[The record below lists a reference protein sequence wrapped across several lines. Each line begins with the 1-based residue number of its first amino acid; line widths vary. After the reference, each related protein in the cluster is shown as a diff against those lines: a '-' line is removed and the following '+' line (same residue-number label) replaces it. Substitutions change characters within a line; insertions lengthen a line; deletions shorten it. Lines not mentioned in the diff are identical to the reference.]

1 MEGIMRKVR
10 LTMDENYKYETI
22 KNVVDNDGNKKRAA
36 QKLNCTVRTINR
48 LILQYKKYG
57 KEAFIHGNRGR
68 HPASAFPLDVRNE
81 IVALYINEY
90 SDANIQHFSEIIKE
104 IKGFDISAHTIRNWL
119 IEEDVLSPKARRKTK
134 KNLKKN

>member
-1 MEGIMRKVR
+1 MRKVV

-22 KNVVDNDGNKKRAA
+22 KDLVDNNGNKKRAA
-36 QKLNCTVRTINR
+36 LKLNCTVRTINR
-48 LILQYKKYG
+48 LIIQYKEYG

-68 HPASAFPLDVRNE
+68 HPASSFPLDIRNE
-81 IVALYINEY
+81 IVALYINDY

-104 IKGFDISAHTIRNWL
+104 IKGIDISAHTIRNWL

-134 KNLKKN
+134 KTLKKN